1 MARKMKK
8 SSSVR
13 VLCKRCED
21 VPGPR
26 SAGFGDALTFGDAVA
41 SARRINNRVRRDRKE
56 FKEARKKTRLA
67 ALLPRWCPDE
77 SAGE

>member
-1 MARKMKK
+1 MASKK
-8 SSSVR
+8 QKVQ
-13 VLCKRCED
+13 CKRCED

-26 SAGFGDALTFGDAVA
+26 SAGFGDAQSFGDAVA
-41 SARRINNRVRRDRKE
+41 SARRINKRVRREGQE
-56 FKEARKKTRLA
+56 FKEASKRNRLA